1 MLLAVPVGLFLFC
14 RPVSLVRFA
23 GILRLLRITIVGLF
37 RLVPRLS
44 LLQRLLDEAQDE
56 IPLAQPFAGTLLL
69 TDQMVLDPLVQLL
82 RYLSLIH
89 I

>member
-1 MLLAVPVGLFLFC
+1 MLLAVPAGLFLFC
-14 RPVSLVRFA
+14 CLVRFT
-23 GILRLLRITIVGLF
+23 GVLRLLRINIVGLF

-69 TDQMVLDPLVQLL
+69 F
-82 RYLSLIH
+82 
-89 I
+89 

>member
-1 MLLAVPVGLFLFC
+1 MLLAVPAGLFLLHC
-14 RPVSLVRFA
+14 LVRFA
-23 GILRLLRITIVGLF
+23 GILAAGVLRLLRTTIIGLF

-69 TDQMVLDPLVQLL
+69 F
-82 RYLSLIH
+82 
-89 I
+89 